1 MFIPLAERYSDPGN
15 AKQRKRN
22 HKSAVQHK
30 DTIMFTGGF
39 VILYSIAE
47 LPASSGL
54 AIVIFHASSL
64 AV

>member
-1 MFIPLAERYSDPGN
+1 MFIPLAERYSDLGN

-39 VILYSIAE
+39 VILDSIAE

-54 AIVIFHASSL
+54 AIEIFHASSL

>member
-1 MFIPLAERYSDPGN
+1 MPNKG
-15 AKQRKRN
+15 RKRI
-22 HKSAVQHK
+22 HKSAVQHN
-30 DTIMFTGGF
+30 DTFMFTGGF
-39 VILYSIAE
+39 VTLDSMAE